1 MPSENIEVIGIRTA
15 GSGRLGMGYTRDD
28 DHVPRYKRINRC
40 EASISPASD
49 AMQLRQA
56 RHLGSMRAVAPH
68 LVLMRLFLPALL
80 FTKTVFHLHS
90 IESKQLWA
98 HAETIESI
106 VNMHTTVSSIV
117 TGIIVAAAGVSAIPA
132 KLGKGK
138 SHTRQNVELGPRPE
152 YLVRDMDDGWLKN
165 RLSSCLDK
173 EVVATKFSIGHR
185 GGACLQFPEE
195 TLESHTAGIGMGA
208 GMEECDVAFTR
219 DRELV
224 CRHDQCDLHTTTNIV
239 ATPLG
244 AKCSTPF
251 QPATPGKA
259 ATARC
264 CTSDITLTEFK
275 SLCGKMD
282 GFNASATTPED
293 YLHGTPN
300 WRTDLYS
307 TCGTLLSHKE
317 FIALVDSHPGLLFTS
332 ELKEPRVPMPFQ
344 GNYTTEQYEQQIV
357 DEYVVAGIH
366 PSRVWLQSFLFRDV
380 AYWLEYAPAFGRQAV
395 LLDQSGDT
403 PRTIEQAA
411 VNLTFYKDAGVRI
424 IAPPLPYL
432 VSLDERG
439 EYVPSAY
446 AKKAKK
452 LGLDII
458 TWSLERSGPLAQV
471 AAKGDYYYS
480 TILSGT
486 HKDGDIYKLVD
497 VLARQVGV
505 LGIFSDWSAT
515 VTFYANCFGFL

>member
-1 MPSENIEVIGIRTA
+1 MHITTS
-15 GSGRLGMGYTRDD
+15 
-28 DHVPRYKRINRC
+28 
-40 EASISPASD
+40 
-49 AMQLRQA
+49 
-56 RHLGSMRAVAPH
+56 AV
-68 LVLMRLFLPALL
+68 
-80 FTKTVFHLHS
+80 
-90 IESKQLWA
+90 
-98 HAETIESI
+98 
-106 VNMHTTVSSIV
+106 V
-117 TGIIVAAAGVSAIPA
+117 TGIIVVASAGVSAIPA
-132 KLGKGK
+132 KPSEGK
-138 SHTRQNVELGPRPE
+138 SHTRHNVELGPRPE
-152 YLVRDMDDGWLKN
+152 YLVRDMDEGWLKD

-173 EVVATKFSIGHR
+173 EVVTTKFSIGHR

-195 TLESHTAGIGMGA
+195 TLESHTAGIRMGA

-251 QPATPGKA
+251 QPARPGQA

-264 CTSDITLTEFK
+264 CTSDLTLAEFK

-300 WRTDLYS
+300 WRTDLYA

-317 FIALVDSHPGLLFTS
+317 FIALINSHPGLLFTS
-332 ELKEPRVPMPFQ
+332 ELKEPRVPMPFD
-344 GNYTTEQYEQQIV
+344 GNYTVEQYEQQIV
-357 DEYVVAGIH
+357 DEYVEAGVD

-380 AYWLEYAPAFGRQAV
+380 AYWLKHAPAFGRQAI
-395 LLDQSGDT
+395 LLDQSGDA
-403 PRTIEQAA
+403 PGSIAQAA
-411 VNLTFYKDAGVRI
+411 ANLTFYKNAGVRVVG
-424 IAPPLPYL
+424 PPLPYL
-432 VSLDERG
+432 VSVDERG

-446 AKKAKK
+446 AKTAKK

-480 TILSGT
+480 TILNGT
-486 HKDGDIYKLVD
+486 RKDGDMYRLVD
-497 VLARQVGV
+497 VLARKVGV

-515 VTFYANCFGFL
+515 VTFYANCLGFL

>member
-1 MPSENIEVIGIRTA
+1 MHITA
-15 GSGRLGMGYTRDD
+15 
-28 DHVPRYKRINRC
+28 
-40 EASISPASD
+40 
-49 AMQLRQA
+49 
-56 RHLGSMRAVAPH
+56 
-68 LVLMRLFLPALL
+68 
-80 FTKTVFHLHS
+80 
-90 IESKQLWA
+90 
-98 HAETIESI
+98 
-106 VNMHTTVSSIV
+106 SSVV
-117 TGIIVAAAGVSAIPA
+117 TGIVVFAVTGASAIPA
-132 KLGKGK
+132 KPDENK
-138 SHTRQNVELGPRPE
+138 SHSRHNVELGPRPE
-152 YLVRDMDDGWLKN
+152 YLIRDMADGWLKD
-165 RLSSCLDK
+165 RLSSCLDN
-173 EVVATKFSIGHR
+173 EVVTTKFSIGHR

-195 TLESHTAGIGMGA
+195 TLESHTAGIRMGA
-208 GMEECDVAFTR
+208 GMEECDVAFTL

-251 QPATPGKA
+251 QRAGPGKA

-264 CTSDITLTEFK
+264 CTSDITLAEFK

-300 WRTDLYS
+300 WRTDLYA

-317 FIALVDSHPGLLFTS
+317 FIALIDSHPGLLFTS

-344 GNYTTEQYEQQIV
+344 GNYTIEQYEQQIV
-357 DEYVVAGIH
+357 DEYVAAGIH

-380 AYWLEYAPAFGRQAV
+380 AYWLKHAPAFGRQAI
-395 LLDQSGDT
+395 LLDQSGDA
-403 PRTIEQAA
+403 PSTIGQATA
-411 VNLTFYKDAGVRI
+411 NLTFYKDAGVRI
-424 IAPPLPYL
+424 VGPPLPYL
-432 VSLDERG
+432 VSLDEKG

-480 TILSGT
+480 TVLNGT
-486 HKDGDIYKLVD
+486 RKDGDMYKLVD

-505 LGIFSDWSAT
+505 KGIFSDWSAT
-515 VTFYANCFGFL
+515 VTFYANCFGLL